1 MTPLDLAPRV
11 GKLARRRLRILL
23 ASMKWD
29 YGKRERGLSFEH
41 QTFFP
46 ALGEW
51 ERTAALRHFDFMALA
66 QRHGVARMSEMLLE
80 EVDQFAPDL
89 LVGVWFDASC
99 DPRQETLAEIG
110 RRYPC
115 VTLGWFCDSHWRY
128 EGFDRRWAEHLD
140 LAVTTS
146 RRAWERGQRDGLG
159 PRYVRSQWGAA
170 PGYRRLPDVRRDI
183 DVSFVGQ
190 PHGDRKEALAALRRC
205 GLSVETFGTGFE
217 RRLTFDEMV
226 AVFNRSKVNLNF
238 ARSHDGSVT
247 QIKARVFEVC
257 ACGGYLLS
265 GDAEDLADYYAPGRE
280 IDSFT
285 DVDELIEK
293 ARLALADEA
302 RREEVAA
309 AAWQRT
315 QREHGLAGRFE
326 RLLVAAGTLEQDPPA
341 ASFASGDERR
351 PDVPGAG
358 RGRSG
363 GATGKEPASLAARR
377 ARRGSSA
384 VSIVV
389 CTHDDSRFLPAAL
402 ASCLAQEVE
411 TEVLVVDDG
420 SREPMVPEARALLD
434 RPEVRLLRRRRR
446 GGLAAARNTGI
457 AAARHPLIVP
467 LDADDFLYPGALAAL
482 VDGLGDADVA
492 YGNVTDGGALVLPVT
507 APLQREHFLFANP
520 LFCSSLFRRR
530 AWRAVGGY
538 EVRPE
543 AHYEDWNFWA
553 RLFRAGCLFRYVPVL
568 VYNHTTRPGS
578 MLRQLDGRGEELARA
593 AVAGVLA

>member
-11 GKLARRRLRILL
+11 GKSARRRLRILL

-293 ARLALADEA
+293 ARLALARPGA
-302 RREEVAA
+302 RR
-309 AAWQRT
+309 W
-315 QREHGLAGRFE
+315 
-326 RLLVAAGTLEQDPPA
+326 P
-341 ASFASGDERR
+341 
-351 PDVPGAG
+351 
-358 RGRSG
+358 
-363 GATGKEPASLAARR
+363 
-377 ARRGSSA
+377 
-384 VSIVV
+384 
-389 CTHDDSRFLPAAL
+389 
-402 ASCLAQEVE
+402 
-411 TEVLVVDDG
+411 
-420 SREPMVPEARALLD
+420 
-434 RPEVRLLRRRRR
+434 RRR
-446 GGLAAARNTGI
+446 GGERSWNTASPVGSSDCSWRREPWSRTRRPHLLRAATSAGQT
-457 AAARHPLIVP
+457 
-467 LDADDFLYPGALAAL
+467 
-482 VDGLGDADVA
+482 
-492 YGNVTDGGALVLPVT
+492 
-507 APLQREHFLFANP
+507 
-520 LFCSSLFRRR
+520 FRGQ
-530 AWRAVGGY
+530 A
-538 EVRPE
+538 EV
-543 AHYEDWNFWA
+543 
-553 RLFRAGCLFRYVPVL
+553 
-568 VYNHTTRPGS
+568 
-578 MLRQLDGRGEELARA
+578 A
-593 AVAGVLA
+593 AVAPPARSPRASWRAAHGGARRRCRSSSARTTTAGFSPPRSRAVSPRR